1 MKKCFKQQLLRLMN
15 VSAALSLVVATLNA
29 NVACSFISHQPEV
42 PSKVKSLRKF

>member
-15 VSAALSLVVATLNA
+15 VSAALSLIVATLSANA
-29 NVACSFISHQPEV
+29 ACSFLSHQPEV